1 MKSNQQNKPA
11 IIYQSLYL
19 SNLLLVPLFSFIVLV
34 FFLYKNK
41 QDKSLSNFNRIH
53 LIRCIQI
60 SALAG
65 VMLGV
70 APIFYIFFS
79 DEFGS
84 SVMISIFYFVTLHTG
99 FVLIGMLNLA
109 RAMSK
114 KLPLF

>member
-19 SNLLLVPLFSFIVLV
+19 SNLLLVPLVSFLLLV
-34 FFLYKNK
+34 FYLYKAK
-41 QDKSLSNFNRIH
+41 RDKSLSKFNRIH
-53 LIRCIQI
+53 LIRSIQI

-65 VMLGV
+65 LMLGI
-70 APIFYIFFS
+70 APIFYIFYS
-79 DEFGS
+79 EEFGS